1 MKSKRGEIR
10 KRFVNW
16 TPGYATI
23 MWSGREGVAEKVE
36 GQPRDDREAWGGS
49 TSRSASKAL
58 GH

>member
-1 MKSKRGEIR
+1 MKSKRVEIR

-23 MWSGREGVAEKVE
+23 MWSGREVVAEKVE
-36 GQPRDDREAWGGS
+36 GQTRDDREAWGGRAS
-49 TSRSASKAL
+49 SRASKAL